1 MKTADHIQPTH
12 ADNGD
17 PRKRPAAGRPADSAS
32 RLAGVTRFW
41 RWLRRT
47 VKNGKVARSTAAA
60 WMTLLIAVPVAVAFL
75 TVWGGPTKTTRPD
88 ELSVAALK
96 LFGVWCLAFL
106 PGWLYVRFLG
116 QRAGALWDEY
126 VLHLHRLGWDRPAH
140 LPEPPPNSDFHQ
152 EWLDDRGDLQP
163 KEQNI
168 YRQKFIAYYGRSIP
182 ESSTKTNFS
191 VGAETMFPVFLAT
204 VVFAVC
210 WVAVLWNTSS
220 ATNPATI
227 WDILK
232 FAFLGAYAFIVQ
244 SLIRRFFQ
252 SDLRPSAYAGAVL
265 RVIVVLVTMVALHQL
280 LGAVAPTTEAAIAF
294 MVGFFPVIAFQ
305 ALQRAAAAT
314 LRVFVPQLTPDY
326 PLNQLDGLNV
336 WYEAR
341 LVEEGIEDMQ
351 NLATANLVDVI
362 LHTRVPVGRLVDWVD
377 QAQLYLHLDR
387 AERGYRE
394 RRLVRAAPLPG
405 DNDNGKA
412 PADQPPPEGDD
423 QAQTAPKPADNG
435 KAPTDQTPA
444 AKGDVHAYDHPLVHG
459 SLNPHNRAGTKT
471 RVGLRQLGIRTATD
485 LLKAFPPEQID
496 PLIGDNSGDRLS
508 FGALKPGGLDEDQI
522 RTLVRVLDEDTA
534 LAPVWNWQT
543 RGVQARRDCR
553 RPRSQRTGTG
563 SCAATAHRNP
573 LLQQQRVLR
582 AEHRHRQA
590 RARRPR
596 RRQAGTS

>member
-1 MKTADHIQPTH
+1 MKTADHIQPTNAGNEDTH
-12 ADNGD
+12 T
-17 PRKRPAAGRPADSAS
+17 RPAAGMPADSAS
-32 RLAGVTRFW
+32 RLPGGIR
-41 RWLRRT
+41 RLDWLRRM
-47 VKNGKVARSTAAA
+47 VKNGKVTRSTAAV

-75 TVWGGPTKTTRPD
+75 TVWGGLTKTTPPD

-96 LFGVWCLAFL
+96 LFAVWCLSFL

-126 VLHLHRLGWDRPAH
+126 VLYLHRLGWDRPAH
-140 LPEPPPNSDFHQ
+140 LPKPPRNSDFYQ
-152 EWLDDRGDLQP
+152 EWLDDVGEQQSQ
-163 KEQNI
+163 EQNI

-182 ESSTKTNFS
+182 ESSTRSNFS
-191 VGAETMFPVFLAT
+191 VRTETMFPVFLAT
-204 VVFAVC
+204 SVLAVC
-210 WVAVLWNTSS
+210 WVAVSWDTSS
-220 ATNPATI
+220 ATNPTGI
-227 WDILK
+227 WDVLK

-265 RVIVVLVTMVALHQL
+265 RIIVVLVTMVALHQL
-280 LGAVAPTTEAAIAF
+280 LGSVAPTTEAAVAF

-394 RRLVRAAPLPG
+394 RRLVRAARKPAVN
-405 DNDNGKA
+405 DNDKA
-412 PADQPPPEGDD
+412 RTDQRPPEGDD
-423 QAQTAPKPADNG
+423 QARAALKRADNG
-435 KAPTDQTPA
+435 KAAADQTPPA
-444 AKGDVHAYDHPLVHG
+444 QGDRHAYDPLVHG
-459 SLNPHNRAGTKT
+459 SLSPHNRAGTKT

-496 PLIGDNSGDRLS
+496 RRVDDDSGDGLNFRK
-508 FGALKPGGLDEDQI
+508 LKAGGLEEDQL

-534 LAPVWNWQT
+534 LAPIWNWQT

-553 RPRSQRTGTG
+553 RPRSQRTGG
-563 SCAATAHRNP
+563 PCAATTHQNRS
-573 LLQQQRVLR
+573 
-582 AEHRHRQA
+582 
-590 RARRPR
+590 PR
-596 RRQAGTS
+596 AGTPTPSGT

>member
-12 ADNGD
+12 AGNGD
-17 PRKRPAAGRPADSAS
+17 TRKGPASGRPADSAS
-32 RLAGVTRFW
+32 WLPGGTRFW
-41 RWLRRT
+41 NWLRRM
-47 VKNGKVARSTAAA
+47 VNNGKVARSTAAA

-96 LFGVWCLAFL
+96 LFGVWCLSFL

-126 VLHLHRLGWDRPAH
+126 VLYLHRLGWDRPAH
-140 LPEPPPNSDFHQ
+140 LPKPPRNSDFYQ
-152 EWLDDRGDLQP
+152 EWLHDKGNLQP

-182 ESSTKTNFS
+182 ESSTSSNFP
-191 VGAETMFPVFLAT
+191 VRTETMFPVFLAT
-204 VVFAVC
+204 VVLAVC
-210 WVAVLWNTSS
+210 WVAVLWNTTS

-265 RVIVVLVTMVALHQL
+265 RIIVVLVTMVALHQL
-280 LGAVAPTTEAAIAF
+280 LGAVAPTTEAAVAF
-294 MVGFFPVIAFQ
+294 VVGFFPVIAFQ
-305 ALQRAAAAT
+305 ALQRVAAAT

-326 PLNQLDGLNV
+326 PLDQLDGLNV

-387 AERGYRE
+387 AERGHRE
-394 RRLVRAAPLPG
+394 RRLVRAAPKPAV
-405 DNDNGKA
+405 NDNGKA
-412 PADQPPPEGDD
+412 STGQRPPESNN
-423 QAQTAPKPADNG
+423 QAQAAPKPADNG
-435 KAPTDQTPA
+435 KAPTDQTPS
-444 AKGDVHAYDHPLVHG
+444 AKGDVHAYDPLVHG
-459 SLNPHNRAGTKT
+459 SLSPHNRAGTKT

-496 PLIGDNSGDRLS
+496 GRVDDNGGDRLS
-508 FGALKPGGLDEDQI
+508 FSDLKPRGLDEDQI

-534 LAPVWNWQT
+534 LAPIWNWQT

-553 RPRSQRTGTG
+553 RPRSQRTETG
-563 SCAATAHRNP
+563 PCAATAHQDRSP
-573 LLQQQRVLR
+573 R
-582 AEHRHRQA
+582 AGA
-590 RARRPR
+590 PAPG
-596 RRQAGTS
+596 GT

>member
-12 ADNGD
+12 AGNGD
-17 PRKRPAAGRPADSAS
+17 TRKRPAAGRPADSAS
-32 RLAGVTRFW
+32 RSGGTR
-41 RWLRRT
+41 RLDWLRRM

-75 TVWGGPTKTTRPD
+75 TVWGGPAKTTRPD

-96 LFGVWCLAFL
+96 LFGVWCLSFL

-126 VLHLHRLGWDRPAH
+126 VLYLHRLGWDRPAH
-140 LPEPPPNSDFHQ
+140 LPKPPRNSDFYQ
-152 EWLDDRGDLQP
+152 EWLDDKGNLQP
-163 KEQNI
+163 KEHNI

-182 ESSTKTNFS
+182 ESSTKSNFS
-191 VGAETMFPVFLAT
+191 VKTETMFPVFLAT
-204 VVFAVC
+204 IVLAVC

-265 RVIVVLVTMVALHQL
+265 RIIVVLVTMIALHQL

-394 RRLVRAAPLPG
+394 RRLVRAARKPAV
-405 DNDNGKA
+405 NDNGEA
-412 PADQPPPEGDD
+412 RTDQRPPEGDD
-423 QAQTAPKPADNG
+423 RAQAAPMPADNG

-444 AKGDVHAYDHPLVHG
+444 TQGDVHAYDPLVHG
-459 SLNPHNRAGTKT
+459 SLSPHNRAGTKT

-496 PLIGDNSGDRLS
+496 RRLDDNGQGRLS
-508 FGALKPGGLDEDQI
+508 FFDLKPRGLDVDQI

-534 LAPVWNWQT
+534 LAPIWNWQT

-553 RPRSQRTGTG
+553 RPRSQRTGIG
-563 SCAATAHRNP
+563 SCAAAHQERSP
-573 LLQQQRVLR
+573 Q
-582 AEHRHRQA
+582 AETPA
-590 RARRPR
+590 PS
-596 RRQAGTS
+596 GT

>member
-1 MKTADHIQPTH
+1 MKTADDIQPPH
-12 ADNGD
+12 PGD
-17 PRKRPAAGRPADSAS
+17 EDTRKSPATGRPVDSMS
-32 RLAGVTRFW
+32 RLPGGTR
-41 RWLRRT
+41 RLDWLRRM

-75 TVWGGPTKTTRPD
+75 TVWGGPTKTTRPE
-88 ELSVAALK
+88 ELSAAALK
-96 LFGVWCLAFL
+96 LFAVWCLSFL

-126 VLHLHRLGWDRPAH
+126 VLYLHRLGWDRPAN
-140 LPEPPPNSDFHQ
+140 LPEPPRSSDFYK
-152 EWLDDRGDLQP
+152 EWLDDKGKLQP
-163 KEQNI
+163 KEPNI

-182 ESSTKTNFS
+182 ESSTRSNFS
-191 VGAETMFPVFLAT
+191 VRTETMFPVFLAT
-204 VVFAVC
+204 IVLAVC
-210 WVAVLWNTSS
+210 WVAVLWNTTS
-220 ATNPATI
+220 AANPTGI

-265 RVIVVLVTMVALHQL
+265 RIIVVLVTMVALHQL
-280 LGAVAPTTEAAIAF
+280 LGPVTSITTEAAVAF
-294 MVGFFPVIAFQ
+294 MVGFFPVIALQ

-387 AERGYRE
+387 TERGSRE
-394 RRLVRAAPLPG
+394 RRLVRAARKPAV
-405 DNDNGKA
+405 NDNGKA
-412 PADQPPPEGDD
+412 RSDQRPPKGDD
-423 QAQTAPKPADNG
+423 QAQAAPKPADNG
-435 KAPTDQTPA
+435 KAPADPTQPLE
-444 AKGDVHAYDHPLVHG
+444 GDVHAYDPLVHG
-459 SLNPHNRAGTKT
+459 SLSPYNRAGTKT

-496 PLIGDNSGDRLS
+496 RRVDDNGGERLS
-508 FGALKPGGLDEDQI
+508 FRKLKAGGLDEDQI

-534 LAPVWNWQT
+534 LAPIWNWQA

-553 RPRSQRTGTG
+553 RPRTQRTGTG
-563 SCAATAHRNP
+563 SCAAPAHQDR
-573 LLQQQRVLR
+573 
-582 AEHRHRQA
+582 
-590 RARRPR
+590 
-596 RRQAGTS
+596 